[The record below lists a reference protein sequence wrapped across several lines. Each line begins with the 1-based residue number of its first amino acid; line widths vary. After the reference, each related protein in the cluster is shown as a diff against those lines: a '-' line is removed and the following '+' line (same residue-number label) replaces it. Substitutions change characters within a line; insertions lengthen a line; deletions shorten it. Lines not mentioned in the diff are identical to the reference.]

1 MDSCQP
7 LRSPRRRVYS
17 ILGMDSLITVD
28 LKIEKLAVGGDGL
41 AFPEGRAVFVP
52 GTVPGETVRAALAED
67 GKADRDWTSA
77 EVVEIL
83 DPSPDRIDP
92 ECPLYGVCGGCSL
105 QHIAYD
111 RQVRGKAEIL
121 RDCLARIGGISV
133 LDIEV
138 VSSEPY
144 SCRNRMQFHLVP
156 SGGIGLKRRA
166 GTEVVETPTCPVA
179 DRPIRRWMEAREGRG
194 RAREDLR
201 SYLEGKDRFL
211 VFADGRAGD
220 NGRAGDDGRAGLG
233 EPRVYLEGRDGEVRV
248 PVAGRGIVFHVKSFF
263 QSNLRALDA
272 LVPTVVEGLSGG
284 RVADLYCG
292 VGLFG
297 SFLRDSFEDLVCV
310 EHNPFALEYAR
321 RNAAG
326 RTEYHAL
333 AVEEWVKSP
342 SARKGFE
349 TAVLDP
355 PRSGLSPAVRDWLAA
370 ARIPSVS
377 YVSCDPATLARDLRD
392 LIGRGYRIESVRMH
406 DFFPQ
411 TGHLETHVRLRWD

>member
-1 MDSCQP
+1 MAIRQP
-7 LRSPRRRVYS
+7 LRPHRRRVYS
-17 ILGMDSLITVD
+17 ILGMDARDTVD

-41 AFPEGRAVFVP
+41 AFPGGRAVFVP
-52 GTVPGETVRAALAED
+52 GTVPGETVRASLAE
-67 GKADRDWTSA
+67 GGEADRDWTSA
-77 EVVEIL
+77 ELREVLEA
-83 DPSPDRIDP
+83 SPDRVEP
-92 ECPLYGVCGGCSL
+92 PCPLYGICGGCSL

-111 RQVRGKAEIL
+111 RQVREKAEIL
-121 RDCLARIGGISV
+121 RDCLARIGGLPV
-133 LDIEV
+133 PDIDV
-138 VSSEPY
+138 IPSEPY
-144 SCRNRMQFHLVP
+144 SYRNRMQFHLAR

-166 GTEVVETPTCPVA
+166 GTEVAETPTCPVA

-211 VFADGRAGD
+211 VFADGRS
-220 NGRAGDDGRAGLG
+220 GDDG
-233 EPRVYLEGRDGEVRV
+233 RVYLEGRDGEVRV
-248 PVAGRGIVFHVKSFF
+248 SVAGREIAFHVKGFF

-292 VGLFG
+292 VGLFAA
-297 SFLRDSFEDLVCV
+297 FLRGSFEDLVCV
-310 EHNPFALEYAR
+310 EHNPFALEYAH

-349 TAVLDP
+349 AAVLDP

-392 LIGRGYRIESVRMH
+392 LTGRGYRIESVRMH